1 MPDYRR
7 VGGGPRVFLYLL
19 LLLALIAGGIVW
31 FDYLDL
37 INARNLINPVLE
49 FVGLRPDTPETTEGV
64 DGAALL
70 DDARLAKRREAL
82 DQQMAEIQAARE
94 DLAEERDDLDRRE
107 QEIDAREEELT
118 ERENSFNQRV
128 RQFENKRA
136 AIEQNVRD
144 LTSMEPDAAVGIL
157 EGYDDQLLIDTLR
170 VTEALAQEAGEVSL
184 VSVWLARLPADRVA
198 DIQRKMTVKPREE

>member
-7 VGGGPRVFLYLL
+7 VGAGPRLLLYGL
-19 LLLALIAGGIVW
+19 LLLALVAGGMVW

-49 FVGLRPDTPETTEGV
+49 LVGIRPDTPDAGAPEGAV
-64 DGAALL
+64 LL
-70 DDARLAKRREAL
+70 DDARLAKREESIQMQRAELEAAQEEL
-82 DQQMAEIQAARE
+82 EARTAE
-94 DLAEERDDLDRRE
+94 LDRRE
-107 QEIDAREEELT
+107 EEIQAREEELT

-128 RQFENKRA
+128 AQFDDKRA

-144 LTSMEPDAAVGIL
+144 LTSMAPNAAVEIL
-157 EGYDDQLLIDTLR
+157 QDYDDQLLIDTLR
-170 VTEALAQEAGEVSL
+170 VTEELAQEAGEVSL

-198 DIQRKMTVKPREE
+198 AIQRKMTVKPQEE

>member
-7 VGGGPRVFLYLL
+7 VGAAPRILLYGF
-19 LLLALIAGGIVW
+19 LLLALVAGGMVW

-49 FVGLRPDTPETTEGV
+49 LVGLRPDTPAA
-64 DGAALL
+64 DGGPDTVLV
-70 DDARLAKRREAL
+70 DDARLAKREESLRLQQQEIQEAREAL
-82 DQQMAEIQAARE
+82 DSRAAELDQRE
-94 DLAEERDDLDRRE
+94 EEIRS
-107 QEIDAREEELT
+107 REEELE

-128 RQFENKRA
+128 AQFENKRA

-144 LTSMEPDAAVGIL
+144 LTAMAPNAAVEIL
-157 EGYDDQLLIDTLR
+157 QGYDDQLLIDTLR
-170 VTEALAQEAGEVSL
+170 VTEELAQEAGEVSL

-198 DIQRKMTVKPREE
+198 TIQRKMTVKPQEE

>member
-7 VGGGPRVFLYLL
+7 VGAAPRIFLYLL
-19 LLLALIAGGIVW
+19 LLLALVAGGIVW

-37 INARNLINPVLE
+37 INARNIINPVLE
-49 FVGLRPDTPETTEGV
+49 FVGLRPDTPAPGE
-64 DGAALL
+64 GAAGAVLL
-70 DDARLAKRREAL
+70 DDARLAKRQEAL
-82 DQQMAEIQAARE
+82 DQQTAEIQAARE
-94 DLAEERDDLDRRE
+94 GLEERRAELDRRE
-107 QEIDAREEELT
+107 QEIEAREEELT

-128 RQFENKRA
+128 AQFENKRA

-144 LTSMEPDAAVGIL
+144 LTSMAPNAAVEIL
-157 EGYDDQLLIDTLR
+157 QGYDDQLLIDTLR
-170 VTEALAQEAGEVSL
+170 VTEELAQQAGEVSL